1 MYINHPDP
9 KGKNMNVQLKQR
21 TFNFGLSVPVDSAEK
36 VEAAISDH
44 ASWMRETHSYDDSQ
58 IQLVHYYV
66 SKAHE
71 LVNIADPSQGTT
83 GRILY
88 SINEVYVMAEGIDQH
103 MAAGQSWK
111 NFQSYVSTITEFG
124 SVLIANGEVIETL

>member
-1 MYINHPDP
+1 M
-9 KGKNMNVQLKQR
+9 KVQLQQR
-21 TFNFGLSVPVDSAEK
+21 TFNFALSVPADSVDK
-36 VEAAISDH
+36 VEASLSDH
-44 ASWMRETHSYDDSQ
+44 AKWMRETHSYDDSK

-71 LVNIADPSQGTT
+71 LVNIADPTQGTT
-83 GRILY
+83 GRVLY
-88 SINEVYVMAEGIDQH
+88 SINEVFVMAEGIDQH

-111 NFQSYVSTITEFG
+111 NFQSFVSTITEFG

>member
-1 MYINHPDP
+1 
-9 KGKNMNVQLKQR
+9 MNVQLQQR
-21 TFNFGLSVPVDSAEK
+21 TFNFALSVPADSVGK
-36 VEAAISDH
+36 VEAALSDH
-44 ASWMRETHSYDDSQ
+44 AKWMRETHSYDDSK

-71 LVNIADPSQGTT
+71 LVNIADPTQGTT
-83 GRILY
+83 GRVLY

-111 NFQSYVSTITEFG
+111 NFQSFVGTITEFG

>member
-1 MYINHPDP
+1 
-9 KGKNMNVQLKQR
+9 MNVQLQQR
-21 TFNFGLSVPVDSAEK
+21 TFNFALSVPADSVDE
-36 VEAAISDH
+36 VEASLSDH
-44 ASWMRETHSYDDSQ
+44 AKWMRETHSYDDSK

-83 GRILY
+83 NQVLY
-88 SINEVYVMAEGIDQH
+88 SINEVYVMDEGLDQH
-103 MAAGQSWK
+103 LVAGQSWK
-111 NFQSYVSTITEFG
+111 NFQSFVGTITEFG

>member
-1 MYINHPDP
+1 M
-9 KGKNMNVQLKQR
+9 KVQLQQR
-21 TFNFGLSVPVDSAEK
+21 TFNFALSVPADSVDK
-36 VEAAISDH
+36 VEASLSDH
-44 ASWMRETHSYDDSQ
+44 AKWMRETHSYDDSK
-58 IQLVHYYV
+58 IQLVNYYV

-71 LVNIADPSQGTT
+71 LVNIADPTQGTT
-83 GRILY
+83 GRVLY

-111 NFQSYVSTITEFG
+111 NFQSFVSTITEFG